1 MLYHGHN
8 FRLQTFGSQL
18 NMLIMCVYCAKVKVH
33 TFDIVPLH
41 EIPPQKCSCMARVL
55 KGFRSFTYT
64 PTHSFPIRMCH
75 TFAFPAIAG
84 TNLPTLEAWKAE
96 LAWVAGYI
104 VRQFTCPKAVTH
116 PTTNRAQCKATTLI
130 ETNALPLH

>member
-1 MLYHGHN
+1 VLYHGHN

-41 EIPPQKCSCMARVL
+41 EIPPQKCSCMACVL

-75 TFAFPAIAG
+75 TCLCLPSYSWYSF
-84 TNLPTLEAWKAE
+84 TNPGGMEG
-96 LAWVAGYI
+96 WVGLGGWLHSETVYLSEGS
-104 VRQFTCPKAVTH
+104 H
-116 PTTNRAQCKATTLI
+116 PS
-130 ETNALPLH
+130 HY